1 MSENTRLTSSVEA
14 AVAQVWAEVLGREEV
29 GASENFFD
37 LGGDSLRAME
47 VIALLREALGVE
59 LPLIAFFEDPTVSH
73 LSAVIR
79 GLQTD
84 GPVTS
89 AAVSSTSDLFATG
102 DLPLSFAQLTF
113 WLLQQRDTQGCLY
126 NEPRV
131 LRIRGRLRADILE
144 RSLNEI
150 CRRHQALRTRF
161 LPGTDEPRQV
171 IDPFGKIELKL
182 QDLSA
187 VDPEQRITS
196 ALAIARYEWQK
207 AFDLSVD
214 PVLRARL
221 MRLAEDDHV
230 LVIVMHHLV
239 SDGHTGG
246 IFFDELSAIY
256 SAFAADQVHALPELA
271 EQYSDYALRE
281 RTHMSGPQLEKT
293 IDFWRSHLKDAP
305 PVLNLPTDR
314 SRPEQIGNAGNMR
327 GVLVP
332 QSTVIGLKALAQTT
346 GGTLFTVLL
355 GALRILLS
363 RWTAQQ
369 DIVLGTVASNRSGAG
384 SDRMIGCFLNFLPL
398 RNTVKNEERVLD
410 VLGRERQL
418 VMDAFAHQDCPFMKV
433 AAEAGSTRGEQA
445 NPIYNVALLL
455 QNFPEIKFAGESFTA
470 EFLRLETETALLDL
484 RFLATERS
492 GKLQLNCEFKTELF
506 DQTTIEHLLQGFVGV
521 LEAIATDPAARVSSI
536 AFPQPLLEQAAD
548 ARRREQKQTLAI
560 TATFTAEPVAE
571 SLSFWMKELG
581 IASHIEFAPYNQIFQ
596 QLLDPASLLSGN
608 RDGMNTVLL
617 RMEDWQRFETSKS
630 SDEVRG
636 NIRRNVQ
643 ELTDAI
649 KNFVQRSAAPL
660 LLCICP
666 PSKGLLGN
674 PAMAELLQGME
685 ASLLG
690 NLNDISGVH
699 VISSSSLMKLYPV
712 ANYEDEY
719 ADKLGHIPYTPA
731 FFTALGT
738 MLARRISALRRPPHK
753 VIVLDCDNTLWKGVC
768 GEDGPL
774 GISVDAPRRTLQ
786 EFMIAQ
792 QDAGMVLCLCSKNAE
807 EDVAAVFEQ
816 NPGMLLRRE
825 HIVASRINWEPK
837 SRNLRE
843 LAQELQLGLDSF
855 IFLDDNPLECEEVRT
870 NCPEVLTIEL
880 PQDPEQI
887 PQLLE
892 HVWAL
897 DHLKTTEEDKK
908 RTALYRENVEREQ
921 VRKVAGSLEDFL
933 AGLALQIDIRPMQ
946 PSDLGRVAQLTERTN
961 QFNFTTIR
969 RSQVEI
975 EQLCAVGSE
984 CLAVDLKDRFG
995 DYGLV
1000 GVLIFSTHG
1009 NSVNID
1015 TFLLSCRALG
1025 RKVEHHMLA
1034 KLGKI
1039 ALSRGLVRVRVD
1051 FIPTKKNQ
1059 PALDFLEFVGAQFK
1073 HSAEAGTNY
1082 ELPSEYAAS
1091 VDQLRLLENSPSVA
1105 AEKPSTSQSQ
1115 SSAQTHILA
1124 HIAANLRNVA
1134 TISHEIESRR
1144 VLRSQGEQAFIA
1156 PRTPTEEIVA
1166 GIWARLLNVE
1176 RLGVHD
1182 NFFALGGHSLLAT
1195 QVVARIRQTLGVEL
1209 PLRAMFEAP
1218 TVAEL
1223 TGRITA
1229 YVEEARRVDHPANI
1243 SPLVRTSRDQPIPV
1257 SFAQQRLWFL
1267 DQLEPGNSLYNVPQ
1281 MFRMRG
1287 DIKIDALRQSL
1298 NEIVRR
1304 HEVLRTSFGTLH
1316 NEPVQVIAPT
1326 VELPL
1331 AIMNVQEAAE
1341 HREAEILRLAME
1353 EAVRP
1358 FDLSHSPL
1366 IRATLL
1372 RIAEDDHA
1380 LILTMHHIVSDRWSM
1395 GVLAEELGR
1404 LYAAFAQGKPSPLQE
1419 LTIQY
1424 ADFAAWQRSWLQG
1437 AALDEQLTYWK
1448 GQLTGAPA
1456 VLEFP
1461 TNRPRPAV
1469 QTFRGATTS
1478 RILPKELIRRL
1489 TALSQSEGVTLF
1501 MTLLAAFQTLLS
1513 RYSGQEDIVV
1523 GSPIANRNYAEVE
1536 PLIGFFVNTLAL
1548 RTDLSGDPTFQG
1560 LLARVKE
1567 SALLA
1572 YAHQDIPFEKLVEE
1586 LQPERSLSHNPIF
1599 QVMFALQN
1607 APLQALELPGL
1618 RLERV
1623 PVYPSTSMFD
1633 MSWFA
1638 IEVPEGLLIRAEYN
1652 TDLFDESTITNAI
1665 AHFENLLNS
1674 VATHPERPL
1683 WQIPFLGE
1691 TEQRRLLVEFNTTH
1705 VDHPKEL
1712 CIHDFFEQQ
1721 TEQTPDAVALVSG
1734 EQRLSYRVLNA
1745 RANQVARFLRHRG
1758 IRPEVLVGICTERSA
1773 DMLIGI
1779 LGILK
1784 AGGAYVPLDPAYPK
1798 SRLAAILQDSGAP
1811 LVLTQQALAA
1821 ELPDYA
1827 GEVLCLDTRWPE
1839 ISLESDRNLECAV
1852 DPKSLAYVLFTSG
1865 STGRPKGVAL
1875 EHRSATTFI
1884 HWARSVFTP
1893 AELAGVLFSTSMCF
1907 DLSVFEMFVPLSTG
1921 GAVIM
1926 AENALHL
1933 PTLSAKN
1940 EVTLI
1945 NTVPS
1950 AMTELLRMN
1959 AVPATVEVVNLAGE
1973 ALPPSLADQIYATT
1987 RVKKLYN
1994 LYGPTEDTTYSTY
2007 TLVRPGCPIT
2017 IGKPLANT
2025 QAYVLDA
2032 HRNPVPIGVAGEFYL
2047 AGEGLA
2053 RGYFGRPDL
2062 TAERFVPN
2070 PFSKEQHARMYR
2082 TGDLCRW
2089 LANGEIEYLGRID
2102 NQVKLRGFRIELGEI
2117 EAVLTRHPKIRQCV
2131 VLAREDEPGLKRL
2144 VAYLASDT
2152 NLDSEDLRNHI
2163 KHSLPEFMVPSAFV
2177 VMNSLPLTPNGK
2189 IDRKAL
2195 PAPEIGSEDR
2205 AAFVAPRN
2213 SEEQIVAN
2221 IWSEVLRLPKV
2232 SVEEDF
2238 FSLGG
2243 HSLLATQ
2250 VVSRVRQALHI
2261 ELPLRALFETPTIA
2275 GLAKRIHGSTQS
2287 LDTAPIHPVR
2297 RDQALPLSFAQ
2308 QRLWFLDQLEP
2319 GNPLYNIPWTLRM
2332 RGSVD
2337 IPALEHSLNQVIRH
2351 HEALRT
2357 TFSTV
2362 GDQPVQVIHPS
2373 LDLPLGIVDLTAL
2386 PHGQQQEES
2395 QRWIEEEVR
2404 RAFDLS
2410 KGPLLRANL
2419 LRLAAEDHILLLSI
2433 HHIVSDRWSMGL
2445 LSRELAALYAA
2456 KVDGKEAAPL
2466 ALPIQYADFASW
2478 QRQWLSG
2485 QNLEE
2490 QLAYWKN
2497 HLRNAPPVLE
2507 VPTDRPRLASET
2519 FRGATANITIP
2530 RAITDM
2536 LNKLS
2541 HSHDATLFMTLLA
2554 GFSSLLSRYS
2564 GQQDIVLGTPI
2575 ANRNRAEI
2583 EGLIGFFA
2591 NTLPLRTDLS
2601 GNPTFGEI
2609 ISRTKETALG
2619 AYAHQDMPFEKL
2631 VEELRPERSL
2641 SHNPLVQVF
2650 FVLQNAPLEK
2660 LQLKGLQIESI
2671 EIDTKTAKGDM
2682 FFWLVETPEGLRGRV
2697 EYNTDLF
2704 NAATIER
2711 MLGHYQV
2718 LLEAAVANPA
2728 MRLAELPLLT
2738 TVEHDQVLVKWNST
2752 AVEYPPLCLH
2762 ELITAQARLTPE
2774 RVAVVFG
2781 SQQLTYAELE
2791 ARSNQLA
2798 RHLRKIGVSRETLV
2812 GLCVE
2817 RSLEMVVAL
2826 IGILKAGGAYVPLDP
2841 SYPAD
2846 RIQFILEDAQAPV
2859 LITQRLVLSHLTT
2872 LNARTVV
2879 LDTAWP
2885 EIAAEST
2892 APLSIETQPVSLAY
2906 VLYTSG
2912 STGKPKGVQ
2921 IEHGNL
2927 VNFLASMRK
2936 QPGLTADD
2944 TLLAVT
2950 TLSFDIAGLELY
2962 LPLITGA
2969 KLVLASQEEAA
2980 DGHKLLALLH
2990 ESHATVLQATPATW
3004 RMLLESGWTGTSTLK
3019 ALCGGEA
3026 MPADL
3031 AAQLLPR
3038 CAELWNMYGP
3048 TETTIWSSIFKVE
3061 APLDS
3066 TAPIGHPID
3075 NTALYVLDT
3084 EFQPV
3089 PIGVAGE
3096 LYIGGDGVAR
3106 GYFKRPELTAE
3117 KFLADPFRPGKRI
3130 YRTGDLS
3137 KLLPDGNIQFLGRAD
3152 FQVKVRGFRIE
3163 LGEIESVLA
3172 RHTAIQQT
3180 VVIVRE
3186 DQPGDPRL
3194 VAYLVVRPG
3203 QNAASSD
3210 LRTHLKQSLPDYMV
3224 PSSFV
3229 TLDALPLT
3237 PNGKIDRKALPK
3249 PEFTR
3254 PELAGE
3260 YQSSRTPAEE
3270 VIAGIWA
3277 EVLQLD
3283 QVGAQ
3288 DDFFELGGHS
3298 LLATQVVSRIRQAF
3312 QVELP
3317 LRALFEA
3324 PSVAGLAERVAA
3336 LQRDKQ
3342 GLQTLPL
3349 QPVPRHQPLP
3359 LSFAQQRLWF
3369 LDQLE
3374 PNNPLY
3380 NVPYI
3385 ARLRGALNVA
3395 AIERSLHE
3403 IVRRHESLRTTFQTV
3418 NDEPVQVIAPE
3429 LSLPLAISDLT
3440 SLPESQREDEA
3451 RHLAMDEVQR
3461 PFDLKTG
3468 PLLRALLLKL
3478 YDADHV
3484 LILNTHHIISD
3495 RWSLGVLSQELAALY
3510 ETYSANQ
3517 PSPLPD
3523 LTIQYADYAVWQRNV
3538 LSGSTLQRQLEY
3550 WKEQLAGAPNVLE
3563 LPTDRPRQAID
3574 NFWGGIHRQSLS
3586 PELVKDLRTLSRRC
3600 SSTFFMTL
3608 MAAFQA
3614 LLARQSGQKDIVVG
3628 TDLANRT
3635 QLDTEKIIGF
3645 FVNLLPI
3652 RTRFNHNSSFQQL
3665 LQQVRQTSLGAFA
3678 HQDIP
3683 FDKLVE
3689 ELRPERSL
3697 THNPLVQVLFVMQNT
3712 PQTVREFGGLTV
3724 GPLGVSSTSRFDL
3737 VLFINDP
3744 EGTPYATWMYNP
3756 NLFDA
3761 STIVRMAGLYQALLQ
3776 SITADPEMTLDALTL
3791 HLGEVEKQL
3800 QSDDQ
3805 KRFQEASVRK
3815 LKGIKR
3821 KAVPQA

>member
-1 MSENTRLTSSVEA
+1 MEV
-14 AVAQVWAEVLGREEV
+14 AVAQVWAEVLGRDHV
-29 GASENFFD
+29 GATENFFD

-47 VIALLREALGVE
+47 VISRLREELNVE

-73 LSAVIR
+73 LAAAIR

-84 GPVTS
+84 PLTTS
-89 AAVSSTSDLFATG
+89 AAGPLVSPLSVNG

-113 WLLQQRDTQGCLY
+113 WMLQQRDTHGCLY
-126 NEPRV
+126 SEPRV
-131 LRIRGRLRADILE
+131 LRIRGQLRPDILE

-150 CRRHQALRTRF
+150 CRRHQVLRTRF
-161 LPGTDEPRQV
+161 LSGTDEPRQV
-171 IDPFGKIELKL
+171 IDPSGKIELKL
-182 QDLSA
+182 RDLSA
-187 VDPEQRITS
+187 LDPEQRVAS
-196 ALAIARYEWQK
+196 ALTIARSEWQE
-207 AFDLSVD
+207 ALDLSAG

-221 MRLAEDDHV
+221 MRLDDDDHV
-230 LVIVMHHLV
+230 LVIIMHHLV

-246 IFFDELSAIY
+246 IFFGELSAIY
-256 SAFAADQVHALPELA
+256 GAFSADQAHALPELA

-281 RTHMSGPQLEKT
+281 RAHMRGPQLEKALE
-293 IDFWRSHLKDAP
+293 FWRSHLKDAP
-305 PVLNLPTDR
+305 PMLDLPTDR
-314 SRPEQIGNAGNMR
+314 PRPEQLGNAGSLS
-327 GVLVP
+327 GVVVP
-332 QSTVIGLKALAQTT
+332 QNTVAGLKTLAQST
-346 GGTLFTVLL
+346 GGTLFTVML

-363 RWTAQQ
+363 RWTTQQ

-384 SDRMIGCFLNFLPL
+384 SDRMVGCFLNFLPL
-398 RNTVKNEERVLD
+398 RNTVGNEERALD

-418 VMDAFAHQDCPFMKV
+418 VMDAFAHQDCPFLKI
-433 AAEAGSTRGEQA
+433 AADAGSSRGEEA
-445 NPIYNVALLL
+445 TPIYNVAFLL
-455 QNFPEIKFAGESFTA
+455 QNFPEIRFAGKSFTG

-492 GKLQLNCEFKTELF
+492 NGLQLNCEFKAELF

-521 LEAIATDPAARVSSI
+521 LEVIATDPAARVSDI
-536 AFPQPLLEQAAD
+536 ALPRPLVEQAVA

-571 SLSFWMKELG
+571 SLSFWMKQLG
-581 IASHIEFAPYNQIFQ
+581 IASHVEFAPYNQVFQ
-596 QLLDPASLLSGN
+596 QLLDPSSLLSDN
-608 RDGMNTVLL
+608 RDGMNIVLL
-617 RMEDWQRFETSKS
+617 RMEDWKRFETNKS
-630 SDEVRG
+630 SDEVRE
-636 NIRRNVQ
+636 NLRRNVQ

-666 PSKGLLGN
+666 PSNGLLGN

-685 ASLLG
+685 TSLLG
-690 NLNDISGVH
+690 GLDDISGVH
-699 VISSSSLMKLYPV
+699 VISSSSLMKTYPV
-712 ANYEDEY
+712 ASYEDEY
-719 ADKLGHIPYTPA
+719 ADMLGHIPYTPA
-731 FFTALGT
+731 LFTALGT

-768 GEDGPL
+768 GEEGPL
-774 GISVDAPRRTLQ
+774 GISVDAPRRALQ
-786 EFMIAQ
+786 EVMIAQ

-816 NPGMLLRRE
+816 NQEMLLRRE

-837 SRNLRE
+837 SHNLRE

-855 IFLDDNPLECEEVRT
+855 IFLDDNPLECEEVRA

-880 PQDPEQI
+880 PRDPETI

-892 HVWAL
+892 HVWAF

-908 RTALYRENVEREQ
+908 RTALYRENIGREQ
-921 VRKVAGSLEDFL
+921 ARNSADNLEDFL
-933 AGLALQIDIRPMQ
+933 AGLALRIDIRPTQ
-946 PSDLGRVAQLTERTN
+946 PSDLARVAQLTERTN
-961 QFNFTTIR
+961 QFNFKTIR
-969 RSQVEI
+969 RTQAEI
-975 EQLCAVGSE
+975 ERLCAAGSE

-1000 GVLIFSTHG
+1000 GVLIFSTQSD
-1009 NSVNID
+1009 SVNVD

-1025 RKVEHHMLA
+1025 RKVEYHMLA
-1034 KLGKI
+1034 RLGKI
-1039 ALSRGLVRVRVD
+1039 AQSRGLARVNVEYLQ
-1051 FIPTKKNQ
+1051 TKKNQ
-1059 PALDFLEFVGAQFK
+1059 PARDFVERVGAMLQ
-1073 HSAEAGTNY
+1073 SSGGAGTCY
-1082 ELPSEYAAS
+1082 DFPSKYAAS
-1091 VDQLRLLENSPSVA
+1091 VDQLRLPENSPSPIT
-1105 AEKPSTSQSQ
+1105 EKQTTSQRSQ
-1115 SSAQTHILA
+1115 SSTQPHVLA
-1124 HIAANLRNVA
+1124 HIAATLRDVA
-1134 TISHEIESRR
+1134 TISHQIESRKILHSR
-1144 VLRSQGEQAFIA
+1144 DQQTFAA

-1166 GIWARLLNVE
+1166 GIWARLLKVE
-1176 RLGVHD
+1176 RLGIHD

-1209 PLRAMFEAP
+1209 PLRVMFEAP

-1223 TGRITA
+1223 TARIA
-1229 YVEEARRVDHPANI
+1229 ARIEEARRAGHSADIP
-1243 SPLVRTSRDQPIPV
+1243 PLVQTSRDQPTPV

-1267 DQLEPGNSLYNVPQ
+1267 DQLEPGNALYNVPQ

-1316 NEPVQVIAPT
+1316 NEPVQVIAPAI
-1326 VELPL
+1326 ELPL
-1331 AIMNVQEAAE
+1331 TIVSVQAAAA
-1341 HREAEILRLAME
+1341 HREAEIQRLAME

-1358 FDLSHSPL
+1358 FDLSRSPL

-1395 GVLAEELGR
+1395 GVLAEELGS
-1404 LYAAFAQGKPSPLQE
+1404 LYAAFAEGNPSPLRK
-1419 LTIQY
+1419 LAIQY

-1437 AALDEQLTYWK
+1437 PALNEQLAYWK
-1448 GQLTGAPA
+1448 GQLAGAPA

-1461 TNRPRPAV
+1461 TNRTRPAV

-1489 TALSQSEGVTLF
+1489 TTLSQSEGVTLF

-1567 SALLA
+1567 SALQA

-1623 PVYPSTSMFD
+1623 PVYPGTSMFD

-1638 IEVPEGLLIRAEYN
+1638 IEVPDGLMIRAEFN
-1652 TDLFDESTITNAI
+1652 TDLFEESTIANAI
-1665 AHFENLLNS
+1665 THFENLLNG
-1674 VATHPERPL
+1674 VAAHPERPL

-1691 TEQRRLLVEFNTTH
+1691 AEQRKLLVEFNATQ
-1705 VDHPKEL
+1705 VDHPKGL
-1712 CIHDFFEQQ
+1712 CIHDFFERQA
-1721 TEQTPDAVALVSG
+1721 EQTPDAIALVSG

-1839 ISLESDRNLECAV
+1839 ISLESDKNLECAV
-1852 DPKSLAYVLFTSG
+1852 DPESLAYVLFTSG

-1875 EHRSATTFI
+1875 EHRSAATFI
-1884 HWARSVFTP
+1884 HWAQSVFTP

-1921 GAVIM
+1921 GKIIM

-1933 PTLSAKN
+1933 PTLAAKN
-1940 EVTLI
+1940 EVTLV

-1950 AMTELLRMN
+1950 AMMELLRTN

-1973 ALPPSLADQIYATT
+1973 ALPPSLADQIYAST

-1994 LYGPTEDTTYSTY
+1994 LYGPTEDTTYSTH
-2007 TLVRPGCPIT
+2007 TLVRPGCSVT

-2032 HRNPVPIGVAGEFYL
+2032 HRNPVPIGVAGELFL

-2053 RGYFGRPDL
+2053 RGYFGRQDL

-2070 PFSKEQHARMYR
+2070 PFGKEQHSRMYR

-2117 EAVLTRHPKIRQCV
+2117 ETVLTRHPKIRQCV

-2213 SEEQIVAN
+2213 SEEHIVAN

-2250 VVSRVRQALHI
+2250 VISRVRQAFHI

-2308 QRLWFLDQLEP
+2308 QRLWFLDQMEP

-2332 RGSVD
+2332 RGSLD
-2337 IPALEHSLNQVIRH
+2337 IPALENSLNQVIRR

-2373 LDLPLGIVDLTAL
+2373 LDLSLGIVDFTAL

-2404 RAFDLS
+2404 RTFDLS

-2445 LSRELAALYAA
+2445 LSRELASLYAA
-2456 KVDGKEAAPL
+2456 KVDGKEVVPP

-2478 QRQWLSG
+2478 QREWLSG
-2485 QNLEE
+2485 HNLEE
-2490 QLAYWKN
+2490 QLIYWKN

-2507 VPTDRPRLASET
+2507 VPTDRPRLATET

-2530 RAITDM
+2530 QEAADK

-2554 GFSSLLSRYS
+2554 GFSSLLSHYS

-2583 EGLIGFFA
+2583 EGLVGFFA
-2591 NTLPLRTDLS
+2591 NTLPLRMDLS

-2609 ISRTKETALG
+2609 IARTKETALG

-2650 FVLQNAPLEK
+2650 FVLQNAPLEE
-2660 LQLKGLQIESI
+2660 LQLKGLQIEPI
-2671 EIDTKTAKGDM
+2671 ETDTKTAKGDI

-2704 NAATIER
+2704 NTATIER

-2728 MRLAELPLLT
+2728 TRLSELPLLT
-2738 TVEHDQVLVKWNST
+2738 TAERDQVLVKWNST
-2752 AVEYPPLCLH
+2752 AVEYPQLCLH
-2762 ELITAQARLTPE
+2762 QLITAQARLTPE

-2781 SQQLTYAELE
+2781 SQQLTYSELE

-2817 RSLEMVVAL
+2817 RSLDMVVAL
-2826 IGILKAGGAYVPLDP
+2826 LGILKAGGAYVPLDP

-2859 LITQRLVLSHLTT
+2859 LITQRLVLSSLTT
-2872 LNARTVV
+2872 LNARTII

-2892 APLSIETQPVSLAY
+2892 APLSIETQSSNLAY

-2921 IEHGNL
+2921 IEHRNL
-2927 VNFLASMRK
+2927 VNFLASMKK

-2990 ESHATVLQATPATW
+2990 QSCATVLQATPATW
-3004 RMLLESGWTGTSTLK
+3004 RMLLDSGWTGTSALK

-3031 AAQLLPR
+3031 AAQLVPR
-3038 CAELWNMYGP
+3038 SAELWNMYGP

-3061 APLDS
+3061 ATLDS
-3066 TAPIGHPID
+3066 TAPIGRPID
-3075 NTALYVLDT
+3075 NTTMYVLDA
-3084 EFQPV
+3084 EFRPV

-3096 LYIGGDGVAR
+3096 LYLGGDGVAR
-3106 GYFKRPELTAE
+3106 GYFNRPELTAE
-3117 KFLADPFRPGKRI
+3117 KFLADPFRPGECI
-3130 YRTGDLS
+3130 YRTGDLA
-3137 KLLPDGNIQFLGRAD
+3137 KFLPDGNIQFLGRAD

-3172 RHTAIQQT
+3172 RHADIQQV

-3203 QNAASSD
+3203 QNAAASD

-3224 PSSFV
+3224 PSYFV
-3229 TLDALPLT
+3229 TLDTLPLT

-3249 PEFTR
+3249 PEYTR

-3260 YQSSRTPAEE
+3260 RLSARTPAEE

-3283 QVGAQ
+3283 QVGVQ

-3298 LLATQVVSRIRQAF
+3298 LLATQVVSRVRQAF

-3324 PSVAGLAERVAA
+3324 PSVAGLAERVVT
-3336 LQRDKQ
+3336 LQHKQQ

-3349 QPVPRHQPLP
+3349 QPVPRHQSLP

-3369 LDQLE
+3369 LDQME

-3380 NVPYI
+3380 NLPYI
-3385 ARLRGALNVA
+3385 VRLQGTLRVPTV
-3395 AIERSLHE
+3395 EKSLHE

-3418 NDEPVQVIAPE
+3418 NDEPVQVIIPE
-3429 LSLPLAISDLT
+3429 LSIPLVCSDLT

-3451 RHLAMDEVQR
+3451 RHLAMQEVQH
-3461 PFDLKTG
+3461 PFDLKNG

-3478 YDADHV
+3478 DDADHV

-3510 ETYSANQ
+3510 ETYSANK

-3538 LSGSTLQRQLEY
+3538 LSGPTLQRQLEY

-3563 LPTDRPRQAID
+3563 LPTDRPRQAIS
-3574 NFWGGIHRQSLS
+3574 NFWGNIHRQPLS
-3586 PELVKDLRTLSRRC
+3586 PELVKDLRALSRRC

-3652 RTRFNHNSSFQQL
+3652 RTRLIDNNSFQEL
-3665 LQQVRQTSLGAFA
+3665 LGQVRQTSLGAFA

-3712 PQTVREFGGLTV
+3712 PHTVREFGGLKV
-3724 GPLGVSSTSRFDL
+3724 GQLGVSSTSRFDL

-3761 STIVRMAGLYQALLQ
+3761 STIARMAGLYQALLQ
-3776 SITADPEMTLDALTL
+3776 TITTDPEIAIDTLTR
-3791 HLGEVEKQL
+3791 HLDEIEKQL
-3800 QSDDQ
+3800 QADDQ

-3821 KAVPQA
+3821 RTVPQA